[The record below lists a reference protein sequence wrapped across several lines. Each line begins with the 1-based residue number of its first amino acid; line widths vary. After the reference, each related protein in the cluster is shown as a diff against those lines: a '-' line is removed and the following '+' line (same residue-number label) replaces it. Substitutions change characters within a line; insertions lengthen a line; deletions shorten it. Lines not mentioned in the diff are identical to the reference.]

1 MKALIKKYKNMSI
14 RLRFMILA
22 GILTILA
29 GGSVI
34 GVLIKNSRTAWKSA
48 DYLEHFSQ
56 ISQIY
61 ELNAQNT
68 EALKELKKSDDEQET
83 ILAGQITS
91 NINRMLDLLDE
102 VDEEALSSDEHMRVN
117 TVKYLTQYFSNNYS
131 RYLEEEYDND
141 LYSDC
146 LYTIDRINSFVQE
159 ILRISVESNKEYI
172 DRVQKDNT
180 NLWITSVF
188 ITIMVVVVSG
198 SINILFSKYIAK
210 IIESTAKMTKEIAN
224 GQRTAIYE
232 IKDEPPEVKDM
243 LESFY
248 ELLVQLQEKNDM
260 KLKIAQDELEQIRMQ
275 ELLKEA
281 KLQGLQ
287 MQITPHFLFNTLN
300 VISKMAFLENDDK
313 VYHLIIALSKFLRHS
328 LKNRQSCV
336 PIQEE
341 VDMIGQY
348 LYILQARMGN
358 RLHYNIDNQL
368 EKDTTQEL
376 PLFTLQPIVENAF
389 KHGVEPCIDGGNIII
404 RIRQYQE
411 ELILTVVDNGVGMDK
426 EQLEKMRLKTKIEEV
441 RFNYEEHIGIEN
453 VCSRLNMLYEDIV
466 HIFISSRQGK
476 GTIFTIRIKNANI
489 HPALENS

>member
-1 MKALIKKYKNMSI
+1 MRALIKKYKNMSI
-14 RLRFMILA
+14 RLRLMILA
-22 GILTILA
+22 TILSLLA

-34 GVLIKNSRTAWKSA
+34 GVLLKNSRTAWKSA
-48 DYLEHFSQ
+48 DYLEHFAQ

-61 ELNAQNT
+61 ELNADNIET
-68 EALKELKKSDDEQET
+68 LREIKKVDDEDGE
-83 ILAGQITS
+83 ILEGQIS
-91 NINRMLDLLDE
+91 NNINKMLDLLNN
-102 VDEEALSSDEHMRVN
+102 VDEEALSSDEHMRIG
-117 TVKYLTQYFSNNYS
+117 TIKYLTAYFNNNYNK
-131 RYLEEEYDND
+131 YLEDYDED

-146 LYTIDRINSFVQE
+146 VYTIDRINSFAQE
-159 ILRISVESNKEYI
+159 VLRISVESNKEYI

-180 NLWITSVF
+180 NLWITTIFVG
-188 ITIMVVVVSG
+188 IMVVIVSG
-198 SINILFSKYIAK
+198 SINILFGKYTSK
-210 IIESTAKMTKEIAN
+210 IIDVTVKMTKEIAN
-224 GQRTAIYE
+224 GQRTVSYE
-232 IKDEPPEVKDM
+232 ITDEPPEVKDM
-243 LESFY
+243 LESFN
-248 ELLVQLQEKNDM
+248 ELLSQLQEKNDM

-328 LKNRQSCV
+328 LKNSKSCV

-348 LYILQARMGN
+348 LYILQARMGD
-358 RLHYNIDNQL
+358 RLEYTIDNQI
-368 EKDTTQEL
+368 EKDSKLEL

-389 KHGVEPCIDGGNIII
+389 KHGVEPCINGGNIIV
-404 RIRQYQE
+404 RIRQSQDL
-411 ELILTVVDNGVGMDK
+411 LILTIADNGEGMDR
-426 EQLEKMRLKTKIEEV
+426 EHLNKMRLKTKIEEV

-453 VCSRLNMLYEDIV
+453 VCSRLNMLYEDRV

-489 HPALENS
+489 HPLLENS

>member
-1 MKALIKKYKNMSI
+1 MRALIKKYKNMSI
-14 RLRFMILA
+14 RLRLIILA
-22 GILTILA
+22 IILSILTA
-29 GGSVI
+29 GSVI
-34 GVLIKNSRTAWKSA
+34 GILLKNSRTAWKSA

-61 ELNAQNT
+61 ELNAENI
-68 EALKELKKSDDEQET
+68 EALREIKKTDDEQEG
-83 ILAGQITS
+83 ILASQITN
-91 NINRMLDLLDE
+91 NIKKMLELLED
-102 VDEEALSSDEHMRVN
+102 VDKDALSSDEHMRVN
-117 TVKYLTQYFSNNYS
+117 TVQYLTQYFQNNYNK
-131 RYLEEEYDND
+131 YLENFDDD

-180 NLWITSVF
+180 SLWFTTFF
-188 ITIMVVVVSG
+188 IAIMVVIVSF
-198 SINILFSKYIAK
+198 SMNILFSKYVAK
-210 IIESTAKMTKEIAN
+210 IININVKMTKEIAN
-224 GQRTAIYE
+224 GQRTARYE
-232 IKDEPPEVKDM
+232 ITNEPPEVKDM
-243 LESFY
+243 LESFNK
-248 ELLVQLQEKNDM
+248 LLEQLEEKNDM
-260 KLKIAQDELEQIRMQ
+260 KLKIAQDEIEQIRMQ

-341 VDMIGQY
+341 VDMIEQY
-348 LYILQARMGN
+348 LYILKARMGD
-358 RLHYNIDNQL
+358 RLTYTIDNQL
-368 EKDTTQEL
+368 GKDTNREL

-389 KHGVEPCIDGGNIII
+389 KHGVEPCINGGNIIV
-404 RIRQYQE
+404 RIRQSE
-411 ELILTVVDNGVGMDK
+411 DVLILTVADNGLGMDS
-426 EQLEKMRLKTKIEEV
+426 EQLQKMRLKTKIDEV

-453 VCSRLNMLYEDIV
+453 VCSRLNMLYEDRV
-466 HIFISSRQGK
+466 HIVISSIKDK
-476 GTIFTIRIKNANI
+476 GTIFTIRIKNNN
-489 HPALENS
+489 L

>member
-1 MKALIKKYKNMSI
+1 MSI

-159 ILRISVESNKEYI
+159 ILRISVES
-172 DRVQKDNT
+172 
-180 NLWITSVF
+180 
-188 ITIMVVVVSG
+188 
-198 SINILFSKYIAK
+198 SIRSK
-210 IIESTAKMTKEIAN
+210 
-224 GQRTAIYE
+224 R
-232 IKDEPPEVKDM
+232 
-243 LESFY
+243 
-248 ELLVQLQEKNDM
+248 
-260 KLKIAQDELEQIRMQ
+260 
-275 ELLKEA
+275 
-281 KLQGLQ
+281 
-287 MQITPHFLFNTLN
+287 
-300 VISKMAFLENDDK
+300 
-313 VYHLIIALSKFLRHS
+313 
-328 LKNRQSCV
+328 
-336 PIQEE
+336 
-341 VDMIGQY
+341 
-348 LYILQARMGN
+348 
-358 RLHYNIDNQL
+358 
-368 EKDTTQEL
+368 
-376 PLFTLQPIVENAF
+376 
-389 KHGVEPCIDGGNIII
+389 
-404 RIRQYQE
+404 
-411 ELILTVVDNGVGMDK
+411 
-426 EQLEKMRLKTKIEEV
+426 
-441 RFNYEEHIGIEN
+441 
-453 VCSRLNMLYEDIV
+453 
-466 HIFISSRQGK
+466 
-476 GTIFTIRIKNANI
+476 
-489 HPALENS
+489 